1 MKKKCMPSKNKNK
14 IKKILYPSI
23 SEKWLARKRE
33 IYSRKK
39 KFKSTFFCSEVG
51 TLTWSQHVSITE
63 IWKTYLQSLETWFT

>member
-33 IYSRKK
+33 IYSREKK
-39 KFKSTFFCSEVG
+39 NSSQLFICSEVG

-63 IWKTYLQSLETWFT
+63 IWKTYL